1 MLRPSINAAKTTL
14 HPVHGMRPGLQDRS
28 SFEIVEPHLFFRH
41 CATKVGN
48 RIRGLQQSTPLIPIN
63 LAIAPGNTTAGVI
76 GHLVKDGTVNKAGML
91 IGTDLAER
99 DLQNFFINPS
109 DEQLV
114 FRPDFHETLGTF
126 SFASPLVAT
135 YLNRYY
141 EKATESYI
149 DWSRIRLIHMVEYL
163 GVNPSSSFSFQN
175 YLQRYFLD
183 LLPKENNIPPENVV
197 YIDQTDIEG
206 HMEKVRQLGGID
218 IMMMGLGPNGHI
230 WFNEPGSP
238 FDCGMRIAHLS
249 ADTVTLKRLH
259 NPRLSEDPRAITP
272 GIREILE
279 ARHAFLFVSGDKAEI
294 TKASLFGPV
303 TTEHPAAVIRLHPSA
318 DIFLDF
324 EAAAQL
330 GSGIKAS
337 IDKAMANVRKADH
350 LIRKTGLDE
359 GWNHAAM
366 ERLAKQLAGAYLDK
380 TVPDDELTRFIVEF
394 VSLGQKAVALESLLD
409 SMNSFLLENIIERH
423 PTYLAGI
430 PAGAAKAFQVIF
442 QIANCSPD
450 IETLSY
456 VLSSYSHREVFD
468 SAINNLETVREE
480 VRAARPK
487 HLIGMLT
494 GPVIRA
500 ANVVRYI
507 RANQRLDPVRGS
519 IERLAHLVEEL
530 KHRPA
535 DIESFLHRLHS
546 FIQRKT
552 LDYYLKNLDSIR
564 TGVDERKD
572 PHGLESLNRLS
583 RRILKVF
590 RFPEIRDMVAERK
603 KLLFYMSYIDILSAA
618 IISTAS
624 RQRRDVATDSIFEG
638 ALRSEADYIHQPA
651 IEIIF
656 EALAAGKKQGRG
668 FYSIAF
674 QPILMRSEKLPRF
687 ASTLIDMLLRAKR
700 NEVILFISETQEPG
714 SELLLTPEEFFES
727 SKEEVVEL
735 ASQAPKIRHDLM
747 EHLLALMNEDPN
759 EEDFSRDMLAK
770 LAALPI

>member
-1 MLRPSINAAKTTL
+1 MIKPQINNAKAPL
-14 HPVHGMRPGLQDRS
+14 HPVYGLRRGLQDRS

-48 RIRGLQQSTPLIPIN
+48 KIRGLQQSMPLIPIN
-63 LAIAPGNTTAGVI
+63 LAIAPGHTTSGVI
-76 GHLVKDGTVNKAGML
+76 AHLVKAGTVNKAGVL
-91 IGTDLAER
+91 LETNLAER
-99 DLQNFFINPS
+99 DLQNFFMNPS

-114 FRPDFHETLGTF
+114 FRSDFHEASKAF
-126 SFASPLVAT
+126 SFASPLAAHI
-135 YLNRYY
+135 LSNHH
-141 EKATESYI
+141 EKATGSYI

-183 LLPKENNIPPENVV
+183 LLPRENRIPPENVV

-206 HMEKVRQLGGID
+206 HTEKIFHLGGID
-218 IMMMGLGPNGHI
+218 IMMMGLGPNGHV

-249 ADTVTLKRLH
+249 ADTVTLKKLH
-259 NPRLSEDPRAITP
+259 NPCLSGDPRAITP

-318 DIFLDF
+318 DIILDF
-324 EAAAQL
+324 DAASQL

-337 IDKAMANVRKADH
+337 IDKAMANVRKANH

-359 GWNHAAM
+359 GWNHAPM

-380 TVPDDELTRFIVEF
+380 TVPDDELERSILEF
-394 VSLGQKAVALESLLD
+394 VSLKQRAVDFESFLN
-409 SMNSFLLENIIERH
+409 SISSFLLENIIEKH
-423 PTYLAGI
+423 PGYPDNI
-430 PAGAAKAFQVIF
+430 PPAAEEAFRVIL
-442 QIANCSPD
+442 QIADQSPD
-450 IETLSY
+450 IETFSY
-456 VLSSYSHREVFD
+456 ILSSYPMEDVLKHALD
-468 SAINNLETVREE
+468 NLETVRQE
-480 VRAARPK
+480 VQDARPK
-487 HLIGMLT
+487 SLLGMLART
-494 GPVIRA
+494 VVKA
-500 ANVVRYI
+500 AYVVRYI
-507 RANQRLDPVRGS
+507 RANQQLEPVRS
-519 IERLAHLVEEL
+519 AIERLAHFAEEL

-546 FIQRKT
+546 FIQRKA
-552 LDYYLKNLDSIR
+552 LDHYLKNLDSIR
-564 TGVDERKD
+564 TEVDERKD
-572 PHGLESLNRLS
+572 PHGIESLNRLS

-603 KLLFYMSYIDILSAA
+603 RLLFYMSYIDILSAS
-618 IISTAS
+618 IIPTAS

-651 IEIIF
+651 VEIIF
-656 EALAAGKKQGRG
+656 EALAAGKKQGRV
-668 FYSIAF
+668 FYSLAF
-674 QPILMRSEKLPRF
+674 QPILMSSEKLPRF
-687 ASTLIDMLLRAKR
+687 ASALIDMLLRAKR
-700 NEVILFISETQEPG
+700 NEVTLFISDTQEPG
-714 SELLLTPEEFFES
+714 SNLLLTPEEFFES

-735 ASQAPKIRHDLM
+735 ASQSPKIRHDLT
-747 EHLLALMNEDPN
+747 EHLLALMDDEQNEAV
-759 EEDFSRDMLAK
+759 FARDMLMK